1 MLFQVHAQIFL
12 DPLIQKWHT
21 LQWGIGVIRVMDNA
35 SPFSDR
41 EDMTGQAFWL
51 KGGEEIRR
59 VPMEGQRL
67 PGDAY
72 IVITMPAHDVRIVFS
87 PAEQVQPSDGAG
99 TCEHPCRGIDTAA
112 LRAAYSPGE
121 VCLVAGHVYLL
132 VSCLPLLNGFQLPM
146 TSPSSAMSDD

>member
-1 MLFQVHAQIFL
+1 MLFQVHTQIFL
-12 DPLIQKWHT
+12 DALIQKWHT
-21 LQWGIGVIRVMDNA
+21 LQGGIGVISVMDHA

-41 EDMTGQAFWL
+41 EEMTGQAFWL
-51 KGGEEIRR
+51 KGGKEIHR
-59 VPMEGQRL
+59 VPMAGQRL

-112 LRAAYSPGE
+112 LRAAYSPSE
-121 VCLVAGHVYLL
+121 VSLVPGHVHLL
-132 VSCLPLLNGFQLPM
+132 VSCRRLSNGFQITM
-146 TSPSSAMSDD
+146 TSPLASSVG